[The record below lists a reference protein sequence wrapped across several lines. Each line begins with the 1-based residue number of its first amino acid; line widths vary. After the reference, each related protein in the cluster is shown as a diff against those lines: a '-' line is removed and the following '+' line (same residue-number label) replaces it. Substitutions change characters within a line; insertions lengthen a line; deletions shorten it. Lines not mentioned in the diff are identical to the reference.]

1 MTDTTRRTPGIRRP
15 GESGIQEPGGESW
28 EQRHVRV
35 TFWLERNLREEVRE
49 AAKARALSL
58 TQFIAQALR
67 RAVDQT
73 RTK

>member
-15 GESGIQEPGGESW
+15 GESGARESRGESW
-28 EQRHVRV
+28 EERHVRV
-35 TFWLERNLREEVRE
+35 TFWLERALREEVRE

-73 RTK
+73 KTK